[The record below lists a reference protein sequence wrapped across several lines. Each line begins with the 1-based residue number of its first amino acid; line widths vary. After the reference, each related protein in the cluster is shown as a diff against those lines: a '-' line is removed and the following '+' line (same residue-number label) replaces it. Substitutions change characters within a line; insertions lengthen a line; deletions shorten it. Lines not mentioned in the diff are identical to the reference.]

1 MGGRCLKHK
10 SAACRPPAGLAA
22 EETSP
27 VPAPLGRAAALL
39 PPGAAVPVQ
48 GFGALPSPCPGVRPS
63 AVSHSCPF
71 NGVRRSALRSSGLSH
86 RPMGGKAA
94 LGGISQWPR
103 SAPPPPSR
111 AAKGASGAR
120 RGRPSVR
127 AVREGPQRRRHGRVS
142 AGVGLPSGGAGRGLC
157 SAASGDGREAR
168 MRCPPQG
175 AAPPSGAGAAFRRA
189 FEAAPAALPASPPAA
204 RNAVPPVW
212 NAAAPGGGRRAGR
225 APPLRGA
232 GRWVSPMTA
241 RGLCPGSRPEPSRV
255 PEQKRNG
262 AWWDGGCRFPRAER
276 PSRAWCRPGRCWC
289 LTCVVLPLPRADIAL
304 IGLAVMGQ
312 NLILNMNDHGFV
324 VSERKCRAEGLTQ

>member
-142 AGVGLPSGGAGRGLC
+142 AGVGLPSVG
-157 SAASGDGREAR
+157 
-168 MRCPPQG
+168 
-175 AAPPSGAGAAFRRA
+175 
-189 FEAAPAALPASPPAA
+189 
-204 RNAVPPVW
+204 
-212 NAAAPGGGRRAGR
+212 PGGGCARLPPGMAVKPGCAARLRERPHRAVPGRPSAVRLRRLRRRSRPPPPRRQERGSPRVERDSSGR
-225 APPLRGA
+225 GEEGGKGA
-232 GRWVSPMTA
+232 A
-241 RGLCPGSRPEPSRV
+241 AAGSRALGQPD
-255 PEQKRNG
+255 
-262 AWWDGGCRFPRAER
+262 DGPRPLPGFAPRAEPGPGAEAEWRLVGRR
-276 PSRAWCRPGRCWC
+276 PPVPEGG
-289 LTCVVLPLPRADIAL
+289 T
-304 IGLAVMGQ
+304 
-312 NLILNMNDHGFV
+312 
-324 VSERKCRAEGLTQ
+324 SE

>member
-1 MGGRCLKHK
+1 
-10 SAACRPPAGLAA
+10 
-22 EETSP
+22 
-27 VPAPLGRAAALL
+27 
-39 PPGAAVPVQ
+39 
-48 GFGALPSPCPGVRPS
+48 
-63 AVSHSCPF
+63 
-71 NGVRRSALRSSGLSH
+71 
-86 RPMGGKAA
+86 MGGKAA

-142 AGVGLPSGGAGRGLC
+142 AGVGLPSVGPGGGCARLPPGMAVKPGCAARLRERPHRAVPGRP
-157 SAASGDGREAR
+157 SAVRLRRLRRRSR
-168 MRCPPQG
+168 PP
-175 AAPPSGAGAAFRRA
+175 
-189 FEAAPAALPASPPAA
+189 PPAA

-212 NAAAPGGGRRAGR
+212 NATAPGGGRRAGR

-262 AWWDGGCRFPRAER
+262 AWWDGGRRFPRAER

>member
-39 PPGAAVPVQ
+39 PPGAAMPVQ

-71 NGVRRSALRSSGLSH
+71 NGLRRSALRSPGLSH

-189 FEAAPAALPASPPAA
+189 FEAAPAALPASPP
-204 RNAVPPVW
+204 RRQERGSPRVERDSSGRGEEGGKG
-212 NAAAPGGGRRAGR
+212 AAAA
-225 APPLRGA
+225 
-232 GRWVSPMTA
+232 
-241 RGLCPGSRPEPSRV
+241 GSRALGQPD
-255 PEQKRNG
+255 
-262 AWWDGGCRFPRAER
+262 DGPRPLPGFAPRAE
-276 PSRAWCRPGRCWC
+276 PGPGAEAEWR
-289 LTCVVLPLPRADIAL
+289 LVGRRLPVPE
-304 IGLAVMGQ
+304 GGT
-312 NLILNMNDHGFV
+312 
-324 VSERKCRAEGLTQ
+324 SE

>member
-39 PPGAAVPVQ
+39 PPGAAMPVQ

-71 NGVRRSALRSSGLSH
+71 NGVRRSALRSPGLSH

-142 AGVGLPSGGAGRGLC
+142 AGVGLPSVG
-157 SAASGDGREAR
+157 
-168 MRCPPQG
+168 
-175 AAPPSGAGAAFRRA
+175 
-189 FEAAPAALPASPPAA
+189 
-204 RNAVPPVW
+204 
-212 NAAAPGGGRRAGR
+212 PGGGCARLPPGMAVKPGCAARLRERPHRAVPGRPSAVRLRRLRQRSRPPPPPPGTRFPPCGTRQLREGGGGR
-225 APPLRGA
+225 EGRRRCGEPGA
-232 GRWVSPMTA
+232 GSA
-241 RGLCPGSRPEPSRV
+241 R
-255 PEQKRNG
+255 
-262 AWWDGGCRFPRAER
+262 
-276 PSRAWCRPGRCWC
+276 
-289 LTCVVLPLPRADIAL
+289 
-304 IGLAVMGQ
+304 
-312 NLILNMNDHGFV
+312 
-324 VSERKCRAEGLTQ
+324 